1 MRSTKMRL
9 QIAYKQNQYQFKIK
23 ISNFSNC
30 TYKKIKEE
38 NKNCNIFLRFFSHKQ
53 FNIKKTQN
61 S

>member
-1 MRSTKMRL
+1 MRL